1 MNKKYNINKEE
12 TLHIRVVIT
21 KIKAKLVL

>member
-12 TLHIRVVIT
+12 AIPIRVVIT